1 MTQRTGQGAPA
12 QERPKLLSDQSRG
25 ARVMLVVALL
35 AGTFVLGHIVRYD
48 YAAIYYNLLELWR
61 PVTAG
66 YHHLVPNAI
75 WRHEGRYAVEG
86 LYSGAS
92 VQIVF
97 YNFARRW
104 PPRPPGWFARRVCRP
119 LLIPHERL
127 PGQTLWCLALSWWWM
142 IVFAA
147 PVFLLGIWLLTVS
160 GLNANQIG
168 HTITLPA
175 WLHADQSL
183 LTTWQQPVLGF
194 VCSFIGART
203 VVKGTAFHAQR
214 LIIKER
220 LEAGHTRPAW
230 WMPIFPFL
238 RWRFDWDRAH
248 WHGELEHNQHTAL
261 HRAILALAILAFAFL
276 AYEGWHILTYF
287 NAPWE

>member
-1 MTQRTGQGAPA
+1 M
-12 QERPKLLSDQSRG
+12 
-25 ARVMLVVALL
+25 
-35 AGTFVLGHIVRYD
+35 
-48 YAAIYYNLLELWR
+48 
-61 PVTAG
+61 
-66 YHHLVPNAI
+66 
-75 WRHEGRYAVEG
+75 
-86 LYSGAS
+86 
-92 VQIVF
+92 
-97 YNFARRW
+97 
-104 PPRPPGWFARRVCRP
+104 
-119 LLIPHERL
+119 
-127 PGQTLWCLALSWWWM
+127 
-142 IVFAA
+142 
-147 PVFLLGIWLLTVS
+147 
-160 GLNANQIG
+160 
-168 HTITLPA
+168 

-194 VCSFIGART
+194 ICSFIGART

-261 HRAILALAILAFAFL
+261 HRALLALAILAFAFL

>member
-1 MTQRTGQGAPA
+1 
-12 QERPKLLSDQSRG
+12 
-25 ARVMLVVALL
+25 VALL

-66 YHHLVPNAI
+66 YHHLVPDAI

-220 LEAGHTRPAW
+220 LEAGHTRPTW
-230 WMPIFPFL
+230 WMSIFPFL

-261 HRAILALAILAFAFL
+261 HRAILALAILTFAFL